1 MLMSVSSQGGG
12 FGVWRV
18 SVFLWL
24 KFILFK
30 SDFIL
35 RLIGLVVF
43 CSFLNDVVWSLEEAV
58 ENRVVWV
65 GADFCGI
72 L

>member
-43 CSFLNDVVWSLEEAV
+43 LFFVA
-58 ENRVVWV
+58 
-65 GADFCGI
+65 F
-72 L
+72 